1 MSQCGTSVPPVV
13 AFVSFSSAITRA
25 LRASFVGCA
34 AAIIDVS
41 ASIDRGLGADRVGTL
56 RSQRAPAR
64 EIGAVDAALTHR
76 VEAVKPIAGVL
87 AAPNGPDCVA
97 SAPMAALEAQ
107 LSRIGEQ
114 GAIDT
119 AHVVF
124 VYERGSSAGEY
135 YAAMYL
141 DKYEGALGD
150 RLRVLARDDIML
162 SAKVGRGGGGGGG
175 GGGGRRLRN
184 GNREGFAVP
193 KAPIGCYAEDVDPRL
208 AILVTPDVVTSLRGI
223 MVYARELVDHS
234 APALAGI

>member
-25 LRASFVGCA
+25 LRASLVGCA

-41 ASIDRGLGADRVGTL
+41 ASIDRLCRWGPCGPEGPQRRSRCGPDRGRNIDDRHGTADRGRIDV
-56 RSQRAPAR
+56 
-64 EIGAVDAALTHR
+64 V
-76 VEAVKPIAGVL
+76 AGVA

-175 GGGGRRLRN
+175 RRLRN